1 MYDILELVSR
11 SYFLISDKQG
21 GQDVNDRQNVVSTFQ
36 CVQQS
41 NNVAISLK
49 LRGVLFRYHLGGGG
63 NSMKFWNA
71 KK

>member
-11 SYFLISDKQG
+11 SYFLLSDKQG

-49 LRGVLFRYHLGGGG
+49 LRGERHACALLSEGVISIPSGG
-63 NSMKFWNA
+63 
-71 KK
+71 